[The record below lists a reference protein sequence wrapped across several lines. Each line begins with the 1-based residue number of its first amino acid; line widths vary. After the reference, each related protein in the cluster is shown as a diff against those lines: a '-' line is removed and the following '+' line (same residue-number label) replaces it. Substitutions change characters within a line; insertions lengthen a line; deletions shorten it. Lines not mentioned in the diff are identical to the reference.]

1 MVFEHDKLV
10 VTLGL
15 YQATG
20 KYPKLSIVSTIFLCI
35 MYDRYDD
42 TRKFLL
48 KVLQRLQFKI
58 VGLMTDLQCIITY
71 KSD

>member
-35 MYDRYDD
+35 MHDHYDD
-42 TRKFLL
+42 TRKFFL
-48 KVLQRLQFKI
+48 KSFTAFAVKNSKVNDRLAVYNNI
-58 VGLMTDLQCIITY
+58 
-71 KSD
+71 